1 MKISI
6 LSVARV
12 RHRHILDGE
21 KEYLVRFTKE
31 LRVEIRELG
40 LSMPESMPPDEA
52 LKREAKELK
61 KALPQRGRVIL
72 LDQTGTQLESSGFAA
87 LLDGILLSGVGEA
100 CFVIGGPLG
109 VADDVKSA
117 VKEQISLSRLTLP
130 HGLARLV
137 LLEQLYRAYTM
148 VRSIPY
154 HK

>member
-72 LDQTGTQLESSGFAA
+72 LDQTGTQL
-87 LLDGILLSGVGEA
+87 LSGVGEA

>member
-21 KEYLVRFTKE
+21 REYLARFAKD
-31 LRVEIRELG
+31 LRVEIRELD
-40 LSMPESMPPDEA
+40 LSMPDSMSRDEA
-52 LKREAKELK
+52 LKREGKELAR
-61 KALPQRGRVIL
+61 ALPERGRTIL
-72 LDQTGTQLESSGFAA
+72 LDQAGSQLDSSGFAT
-87 LLDGILLSGVGEA
+87 LLDGILLSGMTDT

-109 VADDVKSA
+109 VADEVKNT
-117 VKEQISLSRLTLP
+117 VKEKISLSRLTLP

-137 LLEQLYRAYTM
+137 LIEQLYRAYTL
-148 VRSIPY
+148 VRNIPY